1 MGKYADRLKK
11 EKEIEQVML
20 RDDVKKTKSESYAE
34 RLAREKEQS
43 GENARQLEEM
53 RKYIAEQSAKRSAKR
68 GENALLR
75 TPEKN
80 KTKVTDINTYTREK
94 INEKYAGKLNLGN
107 EKEEKYSFAE
117 YLKKKENN
125 RSNELK
131 EGEAIKKLRK
141 NNTPIKDL
149 IGKEEIAG
157 KVTDYSNALKD
168 DYSGYNNKYYEILK
182 NENEEITPNRKSN
195 PTLETIWESS
205 SKKNLTENEKG
216 LYNYIKFNEGQKAAD
231 NFMAYMSKELN
242 KRESEK
248 LNEKVSEFA
257 DEHPVLASLAS
268 VEANLLKPAGTVKN
282 IADTITGK
290 GINEYDVYNMP
301 SRIQSSIRGTVEDKI
316 GNKPGKFIYDVGM
329 SMADFL
335 TNAAVANA
343 VGGASQGAT
352 SFIANTLIG
361 TQAANDTVI
370 SAKDRGLNDTQAMS
384 LGAVAGV
391 AEIITE
397 KYSLETLLNSSI
409 KNPTGLKYMLKN
421 IAAEGSEE
429 AASDVINEVADVL
442 IAADK
447 SELRTAIK
455 EYVRQGYT
463 EKEAFG
469 KAVGD
474 FAVEMGMDALAGAVS
489 GGIMAGGALLS
500 DSNIIYSEQARDKA
514 EQLDRAET
522 KEELQN
528 IFNDIE
534 NEEVKK
540 QVEGH
545 YNELM
550 NGFNSD
556 ANIEETSKVTKALRE
571 NERNYNEKTEDNREK
586 EEKEEKEEQNEDVLK
601 ELKDEPELSKTDKEI
616 ARGELIP
623 FDEAEYNGNE
633 INNFTEKE
641 STAKENLIR
650 DNRRLSVVKNVIDS
664 KELND
669 NQVKSLATAFKD
681 EVNIITGR
689 KVEGNTLTEKM
700 ESVKDIVADYNKT
713 QIKNN
718 AVYEAKIKGTST
730 KLQGIAKIT
739 DSNIIVNTD
748 KGRVKLAD
756 VKFNNNVTK
765 KLYNMSK
772 SFDNAEAA
780 NNFINGY
787 NERVPLDAYKL
798 WYNKIYMSGMSALGY
813 DTVVRNIDVNFAGA
827 SVAAKAYKDGYN
839 QAVKNSKKF
848 MSEDQKTAVRKLAR
862 MLNREVYIVK
872 DLKGANGMI
881 KNGKI
886 YISEL
891 SNNFG
896 VTVLAHEVTH
906 SLKQTSPEAY
916 NKYEKFVI
924 NYFKDN
930 YEREYNRELKRL
942 KKLYQTNDMEL
953 LNEEMAAFA
962 SEKFLYDS
970 EAVEEFC
977 NENKSIG
984 QKILDTIKNILE
996 KLKELLK
1003 GYHEQ
1008 SAEAK
1013 MLNADIEAYE
1023 TARQLWYDALKN
1035 EDDAENWEDVRFA
1048 RKRSY
1053 SDGEVEFTYKDKRG
1067 VGYEDEKY
1075 YKYGWLYDS
1084 ETLEDGVYLWGSKKS
1099 IEKNVQ
1105 KGVERRNDF
1114 QKMYRRVNNIRL
1126 EKRRYFKDRYRY
1138 DYGDI
1143 YIDIFGDYALPLGN
1157 FIYYIDNEY
1166 GNKEITK
1173 VIEISDCKDLEYI
1186 KRCIRQYDL
1195 GGAYDEPKEGRIRDI
1210 GRSLCNIS
1218 RICESRFIV
1227 RVHRKEGWYETYEV
1241 SEKGVQKQ
1249 IELSEYRKNSPFSNE
1264 IIKSLYGRQRE
1275 LFEGEEEGRRGT
1287 GEDNVRKSL
1296 KDIPDFSDSWLDTV
1310 TDDTSEVKD
1319 ILSEGF
1325 GLLRDYEV
1333 DEAAV
1338 NTIARRLKKEYQTQY
1353 NMYDLSDN
1361 LKKVF
1366 AYLHNNEKVSYDD
1379 MLAIT
1384 AQVTR
1389 PVIEQSTYVDKD
1401 ELKYIRDFK
1410 RTVRNTPISLD
1421 ETQKKELDYYYDST
1435 RKGKTGYEQFRR
1447 DNIGTFVLSDKGYN
1461 IDTLWQ
1467 TFVDASYGA
1476 LSLDTNS
1483 QDMITELKDYIDSL
1497 SPTVYNLY
1505 GNEKQSLD
1513 NASYDM
1519 ALRVFEEYFK
1529 YAFNKN
1535 IDINKKL
1542 AKQREKLNKEAA
1554 DWRKKQKEKYIKSLK
1569 TIKEEDRVQREKLKD
1584 QYRKKVSSIE
1594 DVQKK
1599 KAEMAKEK
1607 YRQMMYDKLTEQKAL
1622 NAERL
1627 KNRTQNLR
1635 DTQRRNELKKR
1646 INANVISLAKLINNP
1661 TDKKH
1666 VPDKLRY
1673 PVAKLI
1679 KTVDIISQ
1687 QRVLQSESAKDF
1699 AEYWRQNMLEIQ
1711 SAINAMETDGLD
1723 EYGVGNYSDFLF
1735 SLDPDFKGRLSNW
1748 LDSTKYY
1755 NIKDNFNIQEL
1766 EELDYLIKTMKHCIN
1781 LTNEMYANG
1790 MNEKVSKVASKTIDE
1805 LGKKNPYK
1813 DKKFKSL
1820 RKLWDIEMLDP
1831 FNYFEM
1837 LGEGAYS
1844 VFQEIRDG
1852 FDTRVRK
1859 IDNAQK
1865 YMENELAGIDVRKWT
1880 GKNADKIKY
1889 KSTEFTVGQV
1899 MSLYCLS
1906 KREQA
1911 KLHIEKGGI
1920 RLVDDSGKVSDDTEP
1935 VHLSLKD
1942 VENISKKLTPEQRK
1956 IADRMQQ
1963 YMSEECSEWGNEVSK
1978 KMYGY
1983 RKFTEKYYFPIK
1995 SDSNY
2000 TRTSDSNSGTDM
2012 GAGNSNGSLYAI
2024 RNQGMTKSLIRGAN
2038 NPIMVSDIFDVF
2050 TDHVVSMATYNAYVI
2065 PLMDAMKWYNYRVTE
2080 EGGGYNTNRS
2090 VKQAMERAYGSEA
2103 KAYFIRLMKDING
2116 ESGAG
2121 NYELSERLISNYKA
2135 SAVGANLRVALQQP
2149 TSYLRAANVMDA
2161 KYLTEAMALSIGRLR
2176 ESAKEVIDNSPIAKW
2191 KSWGYYETSIGKSM
2205 KNVIIGFSET
2215 SETIKEKSMILA
2227 QIGDDVTWGV
2237 LYNAVKLEISD
2248 KHKSLDKDSDKY
2260 KKLVNERFNEVVDR
2274 TQVVDTIIHR
2284 SQIMR
2289 RKDLFTKML
2298 MSFMAEPTKSFNL
2311 LGRAIRTGDKK
2322 VIARSFWL
2330 YILSN
2335 VVTSAAA
2342 SIADAFRDDDD
2353 EEIYEKYLSSLKDN
2367 IIDNVNPLTMLPY
2380 AKDFISIY
2388 KGWNAKR
2395 MDTEGLQ
2402 YLVYAINAWNKVSD
2416 TGEGYY
2422 KAIKHSVRAFSMFTG
2437 IPVFGALREAET
2449 VYNYFSDENL
2459 GEVLTDSQKVL
2470 RAIEK
2475 DENIAETID
2484 AAVKN
2489 GTKTS
2494 TIKSAITRKYKPEY
2508 LNGDS
2513 TRRKEIRI
2521 ILGKTGLYGDSEDI
2535 SETLDKW
2542 REQAED
2548 KD

>member
-1 MGKYADRLKK
+1 MGRYADRLKK
-11 EKEIEQVML
+11 EKEAGNVLL
-20 RDDVKKTKSESYAE
+20 RDTETEKKTKSESYADRLQRE
-34 RLAREKEQS
+34 RYQS
-43 GENARQLEEM
+43 GENVRRINEL
-53 RKYIAEQSAKRSAKR
+53 RSYLAEQSAKRSAER

-75 TPEKN
+75 NPEKKIKKDLDTYTWEKKNDRYVSKIDLGTEKDN
-80 KTKVTDINTYTREK
+80 KTDLNKYSGNRNSELKLTDRTMQLKRNALPLKE
-94 INEKYAGKLNLGN
+94 LL
-107 EKEEKYSFAE
+107 KEEYKD
-117 YLKKKENN
+117 
-125 RSNELK
+125 
-131 EGEAIKKLRK
+131 
-141 NNTPIKDL
+141 NT
-149 IGKEEIAG
+149 
-157 KVTDYSNALKD
+157 VTDYEKALKN
-168 DYSGYNNKYYEILK
+168 DYTGYDNRAYEIMK
-182 NENEEITPNRKSN
+182 NGTSEKVPVTKTYPALEN
-195 PTLETIWESS
+195 IWDNN
-205 SKKNLTENEKG
+205 SKKNLTANERG

-231 NFMAYMSKELN
+231 SFMEYMSKELN
-242 KRESEK
+242 RRESEK

-257 DEHPVLASLAS
+257 DEHPVLASVAS

-282 IADTITGK
+282 IADTISGK
-290 GINEYDVYNMP
+290 GINEYGVYNMP
-301 SRIQSSIRGTVEDKI
+301 ARIQETVRNTVGDNI
-316 GNKPGKFIYDVGM
+316 GNKPGRFMYDVGM

-343 VGGASQGAT
+343 VGGASGSAS

-397 KYSLETLLNSSI
+397 KYSLETLLNSSL

-421 IAAEGSEE
+421 IVAEGSEE

-463 EKEAFG
+463 DKEAFG

-514 EQLDRAET
+514 EQLDRGET

-534 NEEVKK
+534 SGEVKK
-540 QVEGH
+540 QVQGH
-545 YNELM
+545 YMELM

-556 ANIEETSKVTKALRE
+556 ENIEKTAEVTKAIRE
-571 NERNYNEKTEDNREK
+571 YEETEEKQEEEQEEEPEKDILEELK
-586 EEKEEKEEQNEDVLK
+586 EE
-601 ELKDEPELSKTDKEI
+601 PSLSKTDKAI
-616 ARGELIP
+616 ARGEVIP
-623 FDEAEYNGNE
+623 FEEAEYNGKTINE
-633 INNFTEKE
+633 INENSK
-641 STAKENLIR
+641 AKDTMIR
-650 DNRRLSVVKNVIDS
+650 NNRRLSVVKNVLES
-664 KELND
+664 RELND
-669 NQVKSLATAFKD
+669 NQVKSLATLFAD
-681 EVNIITGR
+681 EVGIVTG
-689 KVEGNTLTEKM
+689 KEVTGNTVNEKM
-700 ESVKDIVADYNKT
+700 ESVKEIAEEFNRT

-718 AVYEAKIKGTST
+718 AVYEAKVKGKNT

-739 DSNIIVNTD
+739 ANSIIVNTD
-748 KGRVKLAD
+748 NGKTELSD
-756 VKFNNNVTK
+756 VQFNNNVTE

-813 DTVVRNIDVNFAGA
+813 DTVARNIDVNFAGA

-896 VTVLAHEVTH
+896 VTVVAHEVTH

-942 KKLYQTNDMEL
+942 KRLYQTNDMEL

-984 QKILDTIKNILE
+984 QKILDSIKNILE

-1035 EDDAENWEDVRFA
+1035 EDGRDN
-1048 RKRSY
+1048 
-1053 SDGEVEFTYKDKRG
+1053 
-1067 VGYEDEKY
+1067 
-1075 YKYGWLYDS
+1075 
-1084 ETLEDGVYLWGSKKS
+1084 
-1099 IEKNVQ
+1099 EKN
-1105 KGVERRNDF
+1105 D
-1114 QKMYRRVNNIRL
+1114 
-1126 EKRRYFKDRYRY
+1126 
-1138 DYGDI
+1138 
-1143 YIDIFGDYALPLGN
+1143 GN
-1157 FIYYIDNEY
+1157 SQ
-1166 GNKEITK
+1166 G
-1173 VIEISDCKDLEYI
+1173 L
-1186 KRCIRQYDL
+1186 Q
-1195 GGAYDEPKEGRIRDI
+1195 GEGT
-1210 GRSLCNIS
+1210 L
-1218 RICESRFIV
+1218 
-1227 RVHRKEGWYETYEV
+1227 
-1241 SEKGVQKQ
+1241 
-1249 IELSEYRKNSPFSNE
+1249 
-1264 IIKSLYGRQRE
+1264 
-1275 LFEGEEEGRRGT
+1275 
-1287 GEDNVRKSL
+1287 RKSL

-1325 GLLRDYEV
+1325 GLLKNYEV

-1384 AQVTR
+1384 AHVTR

-1421 ETQKKELDYYYDST
+1421 ETQKKELDYYYDSK

-1447 DNIGTFVLSDKGYN
+1447 DSLGTFVLSDKGYN

-1529 YAFNKN
+1529 YAFDKNK
-1535 IDINKKL
+1535 DVRKKL
-1542 AKQREKLNKEAA
+1542 SKQKEKLNKEASE
-1554 DWRKKQKEKYIKSLK
+1554 WRIKQKAKYVESLK
-1569 TIKEEDRVQREKLKD
+1569 TIKEEDRVQREKLKE
-1584 QYRKKVSSIE
+1584 QYRKKVAGIKDE
-1594 DVQKK
+1594 EKK

-1687 QRVLQSESAKDF
+1687 QRVLESDSAKDF

-1711 SAINAMETDGLD
+1711 SAVNAMETDGLD

-1735 SLDPDFKGRLSNW
+1735 SLDPDFKGRLANW

-1790 MNEKVSKVASKTIDE
+1790 MNEKVSKVASKTIEE
-1805 LGKKNPYK
+1805 LNNKNPYK

-1837 LGEGAYS
+1837 LGKGAYS

-1852 FDTRVRK
+1852 FDTRVEK

-1865 YMENELAGIDVRKWT
+1865 YMEKVLKGTDVKRWT
-1880 GKNADKIKY
+1880 GKHADTIKY
-1889 KSTEFTVGQV
+1889 RGTEYTVGQA

-1920 RLVDDSGKVSDDTEP
+1920 RLVDDTGKVSDDTEP
-1935 VHLSLKD
+1935 VHLTLKD
-1942 VENISKKLTPEQRK
+1942 VDNITKKLSPEQIK
-1956 IADRMQQ
+1956 VADRMQQ

-2080 EGGGYNTNRS
+2080 EGGGYNNRS

-2135 SAVGANLRVALQQP
+2135 SAVGANIRVALQQP

-2161 KYLTEAMALSIGRLR
+2161 KYLTEAMALSIGKLR
-2176 ESAKEVIDNSPIAKW
+2176 ESANEVIENSPIAKW

-2205 KNVIIGFSET
+2205 KNVITGFSET
-2215 SETIKEKSMILA
+2215 TETIKEKSMMLA

-2248 KHKSLDKDSDKY
+2248 KNKGLDKDSDKY

-2289 RKDLFTKML
+2289 RKDLFTKTL

-2322 VIARSFWL
+2322 IIARSFWL

-2342 SIADAFRDDDD
+2342 SLADAFRDNDDK
-2353 EEIYEKYLSSLKDN
+2353 ELYEKYISSLKDN
-2367 IIDNVNPLTMLPY
+2367 IIDNVNPLNMLPY

-2388 KGWNAKR
+2388 NGWNSKR

-2402 YLVYAINAWNKVSD
+2402 YLVYAIKEWEKVKN

-2422 KAIKHSVRAFSMFTG
+2422 KAIRHSTRAFSMFTG

-2484 AAVKN
+2484 AAVEN

-2542 REQAED
+2542 LEQAED

>member
-1 MGKYADRLKK
+1 MGRYADRLKK
-11 EKEIEQVML
+11 EKEAGNVLL
-20 RDDVKKTKSESYAE
+20 RDTETEKKTKSESYADRLQRE
-34 RLAREKEQS
+34 RYQS
-43 GENARQLEEM
+43 GENVRRINEL
-53 RKYIAEQSAKRSAKR
+53 RSYLAEQSAKRSAER

-75 TPEKN
+75 NPEKKIKKDLDTYTWEKKNDRYVSKIDLGTEKDN
-80 KTKVTDINTYTREK
+80 KTDLNKYSGNRNSELKLTDRTMQLKRNALPLKE
-94 INEKYAGKLNLGN
+94 LL
-107 EKEEKYSFAE
+107 KEEYKD
-117 YLKKKENN
+117 
-125 RSNELK
+125 
-131 EGEAIKKLRK
+131 
-141 NNTPIKDL
+141 NT
-149 IGKEEIAG
+149 
-157 KVTDYSNALKD
+157 VTDYEKALKN
-168 DYSGYNNKYYEILK
+168 DYTGYDNRAYEIMK
-182 NENEEITPNRKSN
+182 NGTSEKVPVTKTYPALEN
-195 PTLETIWESS
+195 IWDNN
-205 SKKNLTENEKG
+205 SKKNLTANERG

-231 NFMAYMSKELN
+231 SFMEYMSKELN
-242 KRESEK
+242 RRESEK

-257 DEHPVLASLAS
+257 DEHPVLASVAS

-282 IADTITGK
+282 IADTISGK
-290 GINEYDVYNMP
+290 GINEYGVYNMP
-301 SRIQSSIRGTVEDKI
+301 ARIQKTARNTVGDNI
-316 GNKPGKFIYDVGM
+316 GNKPGRFMYDVGM

-343 VGGASQGAT
+343 VGGASGSAS

-397 KYSLETLLNSSI
+397 KYSLENLLNSSL

-421 IAAEGSEE
+421 IVAEGSEE

-463 EKEAFG
+463 DKEAFG

-540 QVEGH
+540 QVQGH
-545 YNELM
+545 YMELM

-556 ANIEETSKVTKALRE
+556 ENIEKTAEVTKAIRE
-571 NERNYNEKTEDNREK
+571 YEKTKEKQEEEIKDEKAEEEEPEKDILEELK
-586 EEKEEKEEQNEDVLK
+586 EE
-601 ELKDEPELSKTDKEI
+601 PSLSKTDKAI
-616 ARGELIP
+616 ARGEVIP
-623 FDEAEYNGNE
+623 FEEAEYNGKTINE
-633 INNFTEKE
+633 INENSK
-641 STAKENLIR
+641 AKDTMIR
-650 DNRRLSVVKNVIDS
+650 NNRRLSVVKNVLES
-664 KELND
+664 RELND
-669 NQVKSLATAFKD
+669 NQVKSLATLFAD
-681 EVNIITGR
+681 EVGIVTG
-689 KVEGNTLTEKM
+689 KEVTGNTVNEKM
-700 ESVKDIVADYNKT
+700 ESVKEIAEEFNRT

-718 AVYEAKIKGTST
+718 AVYEAKVKGKNT

-739 DSNIIVNTD
+739 ANSIIVNTD
-748 KGRVKLAD
+748 NGKTELSD
-756 VKFNNNVTK
+756 VKFNNNVTE

-798 WYNKIYMSGMSALGY
+798 WYNKIYMSGMSSLGF
-813 DTVVRNIDVNFAGA
+813 DTVTRNIDINFAGA
-827 SVAAKAYKDGYN
+827 DVAAKAYKDGYN

-881 KNGKI
+881 KDGKI

-891 SNNFG
+891 SDNFG
-896 VTVLAHEVTH
+896 ITVLAHEVTH

-916 NKYEKFVI
+916 NKYEKFVTD
-924 NYFKDN
+924 YFKEN
-930 YEREYNRELKRL
+930 YENEYNKELKRL
-942 KKLYQTNDMEL
+942 KRLYKTDDMAL

-970 EAVEEFC
+970 EAVEDFC

-1013 MLNADIEAYE
+1013 MLNADIEAYD

-1035 EDDAENWEDVRFA
+1035 ENARENEDSTRF
-1048 RKRSY
+1048 
-1053 SDGEVEFTYKDKRG
+1053 YK
-1067 VGYEDEKY
+1067 
-1075 YKYGWLYDS
+1075 
-1084 ETLEDGVYLWGSKKS
+1084 
-1099 IEKNVQ
+1099 KN
-1105 KGVERRNDF
+1105 G
-1114 QKMYRRVNNIRL
+1114 NNI
-1126 EKRRYFKDRYRY
+1126 YNWIY
-1138 DYGDI
+1138 DKNFSDKQKIFSNKGEGRNRAGRFYGE
-1143 YIDIFGDYALPLGN
+1143 LN
-1157 FIYYIDNEY
+1157 
-1166 GNKEITK
+1166 
-1173 VIEISDCKDLEYI
+1173 YI
-1186 KRCIRQYDL
+1186 K
-1195 GGAYDEPKEGRIRDI
+1195 KHVK
-1210 GRSLCNIS
+1210 N
-1218 RICESRFIV
+1218 
-1227 RVHRKEGWYETYEV
+1227 KEGWYVVPIDNMIYYTNGDKDYAIIDRIIEVNSEDSLDVEQVMEDIINYEKRNKQNDKLEFRNVGELVESEIKYDDTIESECIIREYSHKHRTKSYIINKGANKGRIYGEGYENSDETIIRDAGNV
-1241 SEKGVQKQ
+1241 EKESNILQG
-1249 IELSEYRKNSPFSNE
+1249 ETNENNGRKDDGSD
-1264 IIKSLYGRQRE
+1264 KGLQ
-1275 LFEGEEEGRRGT
+1275 GESGL
-1287 GEDNVRKSL
+1287 RKSL

-1310 TDDTSEVKD
+1310 TEDISEVKD

-1421 ETQKKELDYYYDST
+1421 ETQKKELDYYYDSK

-1447 DNIGTFVLSDKGYN
+1447 DSLGTFVLSDKGYN

-1535 IDINKKL
+1535 IDVNKKL
-1542 AKQREKLNKEAA
+1542 AKQREKLNKEASE
-1554 DWRKKQKEKYIKSLK
+1554 WRIKQKAKYVESLK
-1569 TIKEEDRVQREKLKD
+1569 TIKEEDRVQREKLKE
-1584 QYRKKVSSIE
+1584 QYRKKVAGIKDE
-1594 DVQKK
+1594 EKK

-1687 QRVLQSESAKDF
+1687 QRVLESDSAKDF

-1790 MNEKVSKVASKTIDE
+1790 MNEKVSKVASKTIEE
-1805 LGKKNPYK
+1805 LNNKNPYK

-1837 LGEGAYS
+1837 LGKGAYS

-1852 FDTRVRK
+1852 FDTRVEK

-1865 YMENELAGIDVRKWT
+1865 YMEKVLKGTDVKRWT
-1880 GKNADKIKY
+1880 GKHADTIKY
-1889 KSTEFTVGQV
+1889 RGTEYTVGQA

-1920 RLVDDSGKVSDDTEP
+1920 RLVDDTGKVSDDTEP
-1935 VHLSLKD
+1935 VHLTLKD
-1942 VENISKKLTPEQRK
+1942 VDNITKKLSPEQIK
-1956 IADRMQQ
+1956 VADRMQQ

-2090 VKQAMERAYGSEA
+2090 VKQAMERSYGSEA

-2135 SAVGANLRVALQQP
+2135 SAVGVNIRVALQQP

-2161 KYLTEAMALSIGRLR
+2161 KYLTEAMALSIGKLR
-2176 ESAKEVIDNSPIAKW
+2176 KSANEVIENSPIAKW

-2205 KNVIIGFSET
+2205 KNVITGFSET
-2215 SETIKEKSMILA
+2215 TETIKEKSMMLA

-2248 KHKSLDKDSDKY
+2248 KNKGLDKDSDKY

-2289 RKDLFTKML
+2289 RKDLFTKTL
-2298 MSFMAEPTKSFNL
+2298 MSFMAEPTRSFNL

-2322 VIARSFWL
+2322 IIARSFWL

-2342 SIADAFRDDDD
+2342 SLADAFRDNDDK
-2353 EEIYEKYLSSLKDN
+2353 ELYEKYISSLKDN
-2367 IIDNVNPLTMLPY
+2367 IIDNVNPLNMLPY

-2388 KGWNAKR
+2388 NGWNSKR

-2402 YLVYAINAWNKVSD
+2402 YLVYAIKEWEKVKN

-2422 KAIKHSVRAFSMFTG
+2422 KAIRHSTRAFSMFTG

-2475 DENIAETID
+2475 DEDIAETID
-2484 AAVKN
+2484 AAVEN

-2542 REQAED
+2542 LEQAED